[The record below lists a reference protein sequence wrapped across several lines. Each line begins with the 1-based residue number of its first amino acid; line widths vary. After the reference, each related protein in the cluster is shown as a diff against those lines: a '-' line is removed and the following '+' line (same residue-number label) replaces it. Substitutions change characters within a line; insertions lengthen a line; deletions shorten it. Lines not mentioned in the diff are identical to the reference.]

1 MAYYG
6 EPELYSQTV
15 TSDGWIRSGDIG
27 YFDQEGYFFIL
38 ERVKNLLKV
47 QGIHFTTTD
56 IEVIINEIEGVDQSC
71 VVGILA
77 GDEGNDVVY
86 AFVIKD
92 PGAVDLSEQKI
103 IDYVN
108 SKVIEQ
114 KRINGGVQFVTEFPS
129 TVTGKIKT
137 VELKK
142 MAKEIHEMKKLKK
155 YLEV

>member
-1 MAYYG
+1 MNYYN

-15 TSDGWIRSGDIG
+15 LSDGWIRSGDLG
-27 YFDQEGYFFIL
+27 YFDDEGYFFIV

-56 IEVIINEIEGVDQSC
+56 IEEIIHEVEGVDQSC

-77 GDEGNDVVY
+77 GDDGNDIVY

-92 PGAVDLSEQKI
+92 PDSVDLSEKTI
-103 IDYVN
+103 IDYVS

-114 KRINGGVQFVTEFPS
+114 KRINGGVEFVTEFPL
-129 TVTGKIKT
+129 TATGKIKT
-137 VELKK
+137 VKLKR
-142 MAKEIHEMKKLKK
+142 MANEIHDMKMKN
-155 YLEV
+155 LEG